1 MRYFL
6 HIAYDGTKY
15 CGWQRQADVMSVQEV
30 LEKTLLRIFKK
41 EVSVW
46 GCGRTD
52 SGVHASQY
60 MLHINLYEDFDF
72 DLKFRL
78 NKNLPDDI
86 AVHDVI
92 PIEQCLPRR
101 GAGRHARFDATSRTY
116 DYFINFYKDPF
127 LRNNC
132 SEYDNQELDI
142 PSMQKAVA
150 LFTKYDDF
158 KSICRQAHL
167 YNHTICKV
175 TNAQLFFSEDKK
187 RMRFT
192 ITANRFL
199 RGMVRLCVAF
209 LLEIGRGDM
218 SYEDFEEMFTNQVVS
233 SLSHTALP
241 NGLYLSKVNYPY
253 LDIPEFPSICSSL
266 REGLE

>member
-6 HIAYDGTKY
+6 HIAYDGTQY
-15 CGWQRQADVMSVQEV
+15 CGWQRQTDVLSVQEV
-30 LEKTLLRIFKK
+30 LEKTLERIFKK
-41 EVSVW
+41 EVPVW

-127 LRNNC
+127 LKKYC
-132 SEYDNQELDI
+132 SEYEPDEYDFVA
-142 PSMQKAVA
+142 MQKAA
-150 LFTKYDDF
+150 RLFMKYDDF
-158 KSICRQAHL
+158 KPICRQAHL
-167 YNHTICKV
+167 YKNTICKV
-175 TNAQLFFSEDKK
+175 TNAQLFVSKDE
-187 RMRFT
+187 RRIRFT

-209 LLEIGRGDM
+209 LLKVGRGDM
-218 SYEDFEEMFTNQVVS
+218 TVEEFEKI
-233 SLSHTALP
+233 LSTKEIYPLNITALP
-241 NGLYLSKVNYPY
+241 NGLFLSKVDYPY
-253 LDIPEFPSICSSL
+253 LELPEVEGICSSL
-266 REGLE
+266 RNGLE